1 MAPDPLTYPPAPR
14 PRNEAVRLEAL
25 REIGILDTPPD
36 PIFDRLTLL
45 AATIFEAPIA
55 FVSFVDESRE
65 WIKSRVG
72 VHLVET
78 PRDVAFCAHTILS
91 SEVMVVLDPV
101 HDPRFE
107 QNPYVVRPGGVRF
120 YAGAPIITAEGQ
132 NVGALCVLDTKR
144 RESFSL
150 AEQKILRLLAD
161 LAFDA
166 IESHKA
172 RTELQTSAEVARDR
186 YALVARATLD
196 GVWDW
201 DIKSDAVYY
210 SLHWQTL
217 LGLPEM
223 ERPANLAHWLDRVH
237 AEDKVLVEADMQKHL
252 DGETSRF
259 RNEHRVRHEDGSWR
273 WVVARGVA
281 TRAQSGQALRMA
293 GSLMDLT
300 DVKTCDPLTG
310 LPNRLLLHEL
320 LAKVIRRSEET
331 QEWDF
336 AVLFLDIDHFKRVN
350 DRHGHLVGDAML
362 KSVADRLS
370 AFVGAMATGSMVS
383 RYAGDEFVILLDGV
397 KSSMQ
402 VRSLVMHLH
411 AALEDS
417 IDCIGERLVA
427 GVSIGIAMAQ
437 PDLKTPE
444 ALLYSSDMAM
454 YRAKASGRGSSVF
467 FDPVMRGEM
476 MGRLEL
482 ESALRK
488 SIPANE
494 LCVYYQPQIALDTG
508 RLIGCEALVRWQ
520 HPQRG
525 LLLPND
531 FIELAEETGIV
542 SDLDLWVMETAC
554 SQLAEWR
561 RLHAHADLKMSVNV
575 SGQHLAQQELK
586 EIVQNVLNR
595 SELPSAS
602 LCIEITESMLMLDL
616 PGSIYAMNE
625 LKSLGIGLHMDDFGS
640 GYSSFKH
647 LYELPFDTVKIDQS
661 FMRKLPSDQQA
672 LKVVEGIVRLAHTM
686 GLRVTAEGVETV
698 QQVNS
703 LREMGCDL
711 AQGYFFAR
719 PLSATKFQAEYLG
732 EFDPAM

>member
-1 MAPDPLTYPPAPR
+1 MFPETVTYPPVPR

-25 REIGILDTPPD
+25 RDIGILDTPPD

-65 WIKSRVG
+65 WMKSGVG

-107 QNPYVVRPGGVRF
+107 LNPFVIRPGGVRF
-120 YAGAPIITAEGQ
+120 YAGAPIITADGQ
-132 NVGALCVLDTKR
+132 NIGALCVLDTKSR
-144 RESFSL
+144 ASFSR
-150 AEQKILRLLAD
+150 AEEKILRLLAD

-172 RTELQTSAEVARDR
+172 RAELQTSAEEARDR

-201 DIKSDAVYY
+201 DIKSGAVYY
-210 SLHWQTL
+210 SLRWQTI
-217 LGLPEM
+217 LGLLET
-223 ERPANLAHWLDRVH
+223 EHAANLAHWLDRVH
-237 AEDKVLVEADMQKHL
+237 AEDRLLVETDLQKHL

-259 RNEHRVRHEDGSWR
+259 RSEHRVRHEDGSWR
-273 WVVARGVA
+273 WVVVRGVA
-281 TRAQSGQALRMA
+281 ARAQSGEAIRMA

-310 LPNRLLLHEL
+310 LPNRLLLHER
-320 LAKVIRRSEET
+320 LAKLIRRSEET
-331 QEWDF
+331 HAWHF

-350 DRHGHLVGDAML
+350 DQHGHLVGDAML

-370 AFVGAMATGSMVS
+370 AFVVTVDTESMVS

-402 VRSLVMHLH
+402 VRRLVMRLH

-417 IDCIGERLVA
+417 IDCVGERLIA

-444 ALLYSSDMAM
+444 AFLYSSDMAM
-454 YRAKASGRGSSVF
+454 YRAKANGRGSSVF

-476 MGRLEL
+476 MERLET
-482 ESALRK
+482 ESALRE
-488 SIPANE
+488 SIPANQ
-494 LCVYYQPQIALDTG
+494 LRICYQPQIALDTG
-508 RLIGCEALVRWQ
+508 RLVGCEALIRWQ
-520 HPQRG
+520 HPRRG

-531 FIELAEETGIV
+531 FIKLAEETGIV
-542 SDLDLWVMETAC
+542 SQLDLWVMETAC
-554 SQLAEWR
+554 HQLAEWR
-561 RLHAHADLKMSVNV
+561 RLDAYSDLKMSVNV
-575 SGQHLAQQELK
+575 SGQHLARQELK
-586 EIVQNVLNR
+586 EIVQDVLARNQ
-595 SELPSAS
+595 LPAAS

-625 LKSLGIGLHMDDFGS
+625 LRLLGIGLHMDDFGS

-686 GLRVTAEGVETV
+686 GLRVTAEGIETI
-698 QQVNS
+698 QQFAS

-711 AQGYFFAR
+711 GQGYYFAR
-719 PLSATKFQAEYLG
+719 PLSASRFQAKYLG
-732 EFDPAM
+732 GFHTTA